1 MTPME
6 RDSRKGVGE
15 EGFVWGPDTI
25 ETEVRGRIRGMI
37 ETIVKEELEATLGAG
52 RSQRVGAARTGYRH
66 GARERQLTTSLGKT
80 TIILPRARLKNGD
93 GEESEWHSRI
103 VPRYQ
108 RRTERVDGAL
118 LGCYLSGI
126 NTRRL
131 RGALSP
137 LLRGAPLSKDAVSRL
152 VGRLRDEFTAWWTRD
167 LAAEEVCYIFM
178 DGWYP
183 RVRIGKKRTRVP
195 VLVTLGVCADG
206 RRIVL
211 DIRIAGQESEAAWRE
226 LVQSLVKRH
235 LGTPILAVIDGNP
248 GLQAALRAQWPEI
261 AIQRCTNHKLRNLL
275 AKAPAH
281 LREELA
287 EDYRRMVYAETREM
301 VEQARVSFLRKWRLR
316 CKAVVSSFEE
326 AGDELFTFLLFP
338 QSQWKA
344 LRTTNALERINE
356 EFRRRTKT
364 QASLPGEDAVL
375 LLLYGLLRSGQIV
388 LRRIDG
394 RHDMVK
400 LNPHVKA
407 A

>member
-1 MTPME
+1 ME
-6 RDSRKGVGE
+6 RDSRKAVGE
-15 EGFVWGPDTI
+15 EGLEWGADTI
-25 ETEVRGRIRGMI
+25 EAEIRERVRGMI
-37 ETIVKEELEATLGAG
+37 ETIIEEELESVLGAG
-52 RSQRVGAARTGYRH
+52 RSQRVGAARSGYRH
-66 GARERQLTTSLGKT
+66 GMRERQLTTSLGKT
-80 TIILPRARLKNGD
+80 TIVLPRARLKGGE

-103 VPRYQ
+103 IGRYQ
-108 RRTERVDGAL
+108 RRTERVDAAL
-118 LGCYLSGI
+118 LGTYLSGI
-126 NTRRL
+126 NSRRL

-152 VGRLRDEFTAWWTRD
+152 VGRLRDEFSAWSERD

-183 RVRIGKKRTRVP
+183 RVRIGKKRARVP

-211 DIRIAGQESEAAWRE
+211 DMRIAGQESEAAWRE
-226 LVQSLVKRH
+226 LLQSLVKRNI
-235 LGTPILAVIDGNP
+235 GTPALAVIDGNP
-248 GLQAALRAQWPEI
+248 GLQAALRAQWPQI

-287 EDYRRMVYAETREM
+287 EDYRRMVYAETREA
-301 VEQARVSFLRKWRLR
+301 VEQARASFLRKWRLR

-326 AGDELFTFLLFP
+326 AGDELFTFLQFP
-338 QSQWKA
+338 QLQWKA

-394 RHDMVK
+394 RDDLPK
-400 LNPHVKA
+400 PKTQLKA

>member
-1 MTPME
+1 ME
-6 RDSRKGVGE
+6 RDSRKAVRE
-15 EGFVWGPDTI
+15 ERFEWGPETI
-25 ETEVRGRIRGMI
+25 ETEIRERVRGMI
-37 ETIVKEELEATLGAG
+37 EAIVEEELESTLGAA
-52 RSQRVGAARTGYRH
+52 RSQRLGAARTGYRH

-80 TIILPRARLKNGD
+80 TIMLPRARLKSAQGA
-93 GEESEWHSRI
+93 ESEWHSRI
-103 VPRYQ
+103 IPRYQ

-118 LGCYLSGI
+118 LGAYLSGI

-152 VGRLRDEFTAWWTRD
+152 VGRLRDEFNAWSVRD
-167 LAAEEVCYIFM
+167 LAAEEICYIFM

-235 LGTPILAVIDGNP
+235 LRTPTLAVIDGNP
-248 GLQAALRAQWPEI
+248 GLQAALRAQWPDI

-287 EDYRRMVYAETREM
+287 EDYRRMMYAETREA

-326 AGDELFTFLLFP
+326 AGDELFTFLQFP
-338 QSQWKA
+338 PLQWKA

-394 RHDMVK
+394 RNEMPK
-400 LNPHVKA
+400 PKRELKA